1 MKVYGGD
8 AGQKILSMEEV
19 SAFVNDVKVVFQE
32 KMEKYDEFL
41 KVVRG

>member
-8 AGQKILSMEEV
+8 AGQKILSMEEA
-19 SAFVNDVKVVFQE
+19 SAVFQE

-41 KVVRG
+41 KVVVRG